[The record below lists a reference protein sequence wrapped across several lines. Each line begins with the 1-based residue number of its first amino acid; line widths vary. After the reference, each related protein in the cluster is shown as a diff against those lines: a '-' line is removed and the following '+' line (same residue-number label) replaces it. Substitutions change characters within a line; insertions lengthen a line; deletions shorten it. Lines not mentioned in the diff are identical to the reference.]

1 MSALPNVTNVTAASE
16 LFMLA
21 DLMRSGLVPSDFL
34 NPPKPLTPTED
45 GQARYRLWYD
55 YDYYKDRIDRTEN
68 KYIGPKGK
76 RAPSVCVGS
85 PVEFNTGIYNATAE
99 GLKKAVLFERTTGMS
114 TMVMDSCWDFAES
127 GGDGEDGV
135 PSKAVRLD
143 ILDGLRPGKVH
154 IAMFDGDW
162 ATNPNVAKA
171 LATYAL
177 ELDSYGVQARF
188 PDFGVDEKTNKKL
201 GYDDWFV
208 AKYGTDREYW
218 PEKDDVIKAIFALP
232 QVPVTELEEAKKWA
246 MATLDRFNQSYTDLS
261 DRGNASLLVR
271 LVGKNNLRYLTDVG
285 EWVHWNGSR
294 WTNVGGTPTE
304 MTNVVARYYL
314 LRAQRLEL
322 MAAAM
327 PADEAH
333 ADRRK
338 ALLKEASAKRKW
350 AEQKCSS
357 VPGRQ
362 AMLKDAAE
370 RASLR
375 AKMSDFD
382 ANGDVLAV
390 QNGVVDLDTGEVR
403 PERQEDMILKRCS
416 VPYDGS
422 EPTGE
427 GAYRAR
433 HFVEGITGLQHGFTE
448 PDRERWL
455 QMRVGAAL
463 RGRNALEAMEIWHG
477 KGANGKSVLAK
488 SLTAALGSYA
498 ATVPAGALLTSARG
512 RDAESASPFL
522 VRAIGTRM
530 VFASETSDTAYLDE
544 PRVKML
550 TGGDKINVRGN
561 YQDGG
566 EYAVTFTLFLLTNP
580 LPNVAEGDAAL
591 WDRLA
596 PFPFLVRWRRP
607 GVLSATDA
615 DDVGMPEADQW
626 LKDVMAEGRDPD
638 ALRWLLWWAIQ
649 GGVDW
654 KRDGLP
660 KPPADLVRNAE
671 AYRGAQDKLGRWLD
685 DTGYEIVGPSK
696 GSTASTEV
704 FATYAAWCETEG
716 LKAGSAATFS
726 KRLIEYAKGQ
736 IESGKS
742 NGVRV
747 LKGIVQRSGVWKPRA
762 R

>member
-1 MSALPNVTNVTAASE
+1 MSALPNVTILTEGSE
-16 LFMLA
+16 VFMLG
-21 DLMRSGLVPSDFL
+21 DLARSGLVPSDFAK
-34 NPPKPLTPTED
+34 PPVPLTPTED
-45 GQARYRLWYD
+45 GHARYRLWYD
-55 YDYYKDRIDRTEN
+55 QDYYKDRIDREKD
-68 KYIGPKGK
+68 KYIGPKGR
-76 RAPSVCVGS
+76 RAAHVCVGS
-85 PVEFNTGIYNATAE
+85 VVEFNTGHMNAAVE
-99 GLKKAVLFERTTGMS
+99 GLKKSVLFELTTGIPAMNL
-114 TMVMDSCWDFAES
+114 DSCWDFAES
-127 GGDGEDGV
+127 GGDSEDGAE
-135 PSKAVRLD
+135 SKTVRLD

-154 IAMFDGDW
+154 LALFDGDW
-162 ATNPNVAKA
+162 ATKPNVAKA

-188 PDFGVDEKTNKKL
+188 PDLGTDKDGNKL

-208 AKYGTDREYW
+208 AKYGKDREYW
-218 PEKDDVIKAIFALP
+218 PTKEDAIKALFALP

-246 MATLDRFNQSYTDLS
+246 LSTLDRFNQSYTDLS

-271 LVGKNNLRYLTDVG
+271 LIGRNNLRYLTDVG

-294 WTNVGGTPTE
+294 WTNLGSTPYE
-304 MTNVVARYYL
+304 MTNVVSRYYV
-314 LRAQRLEL
+314 LRAQRLDL

-327 PADEAH
+327 PADADHALRREA
-333 ADRRK
+333 
-338 ALLKEASAKRKW
+338 LIKEAKAKAKW
-350 AEQKCSS
+350 AESKCSS

-370 RASLR
+370 RAVLR
-375 AKMSDFD
+375 AQLSDFD
-382 ANGDVLAV
+382 ADGGLLAV
-390 QNGVVDLDTGEVR
+390 QNGVVDLDAGEVR
-403 PERQEDMILKRCS
+403 PERQEDMILKRCA
-416 VPYDGS
+416 VPYDGV

-433 HFVEGITGLQHGFTE
+433 HFVEGITGLQHGQVE

-607 GVLSATDA
+607 GVLSATDG
-615 DDVGMPEADQW
+615 DDLSMPEADQW

-649 GGVDW
+649 GGVAW
-654 KRDGLP
+654 RRDGLP

-685 DTGYEIVGPSK
+685 DMGYEIVGPSK

-704 FATYAAWCETEG
+704 FGSYVHWCENEG
-716 LKAGSAATFS
+716 MKPGAAPTFS

-736 IESGKS
+736 VESGKS

-747 LKGIVQRSGVWKPRA
+747 LKGIVKRGNK
-762 R
+762 